1 MQGVNA
7 LHQGVE
13 LDFVARPFQWLDLSG
28 MFSIGNWRWDSN
40 ASGSFTVE
48 GQFVNSAS
56 IKGND
61 GKDITVLV
69 NAAAYGSEPGT
80 MKLNLIDVIV

>member
-1 MQGVNA
+1 MQIVLASGSPRRRELLALITEEFTVCPGKLVSTKSVINMQGVNA

-40 ASGSFTVE
+40 A
-48 GQFVNSAS
+48 
-56 IKGND
+56 
-61 GKDITVLV
+61 
-69 NAAAYGSEPGT
+69 
-80 MKLNLIDVIV
+80 